1 MTQSRMDTRPDETEV
16 TQPTLGPVGLSRWA
30 WRQLTSMRTALFLLL
45 LLAIGA
51 VPGSIWPQRN
61 IDAGRV
67 ADYLARHRSSGP
79 WLDRL
84 GFFDVYS
91 SPWFAAIYLL
101 LFVSLVG
108 CVVPRSKIHWR
119 AMRAQ
124 PPRAPLNLER
134 LPEHGQIEV
143 DGEPELVL
151 QVARHVLE
159 GRPPLEGR
167 SAGGNTVRHG
177 AEDGGAEDS
186 GTEDGGAEDGGAED
200 GGAVGGALVGGAVGR
215 RPLVRRWRLR
225 SDGLSLSAESGYLRE
240 TGNLVF
246 HTALIVVIVAVA
258 VGHLFGWRGDRIL
271 VTGKSFSNTISAYDT
286 FDPGPW
292 VDTEGLSPFTV
303 AVDRLDVTFEEHSSG
318 AQRGA
323 PRDFTAYTR
332 TQTSPGAP
340 HVPQILKVNGPL
352 KFGGTSVFLLGNG
365 YAPVIT
371 VRDAAGR
378 VLMHEATPF
387 LPQDANYKSVGA
399 VKVTAASPNQL
410 GFFGFFLP
418 SEYLDEVAGPSS
430 FFPDLKNPAL
440 ALGVYE
446 GELFPQGRPQSVY
459 TLSTE
464 KMTQLKNANG
474 QPLRLLLKPGQTTA
488 LPGGRGS
495 ITFDSVQRWAGLSI
509 RYDPGKL
516 LALGGAVAALAGL
529 IGSLMIRRR
538 RVFIRVRPIGGRSV
552 VSIGGL
558 AKGEDPGLAGAIEDL
573 LSAIAHRTSMTGIT
587 STTAASRGTTTAGTS
602 TASSSTASTASTST
616 ASTSTAS
623 PTGSTTPSTTTTG
636 TATDSGTKGSGTKI

>member
-1 MTQSRMDTRPDETEV
+1 MTESRMDTRPDESDV
-16 TQPTLGPVGLSRWA
+16 TQPTLGIVGMARWA

-67 ADYLARHRSSGP
+67 ADYLASHRSTGP

-84 GFFDVYS
+84 GLFDVYS

-108 CVVPRSKIHWR
+108 CVVPRSRIHWR

-124 PPRAPLNLER
+124 PPRAPARLER
-134 LPEHGQIEV
+134 LPEHGQVEV
-143 DGEPELVL
+143 DGAPEDVL
-151 QVARHVLE
+151 QIARDLL
-159 GRPPLEGR
+159 R
-167 SAGGNTVRHG
+167 GGHLLGKRYRVRI
-177 AEDGGAEDS
+177 DG
-186 GTEDGGAEDGGAED
+186 
-200 GGAVGGALVGGAVGR
+200 
-215 RPLVRRWRLR
+215 P
-225 SDGLSLSAESGYLRE
+225 SLSAESGYLRE

-246 HTALIVVIVAVA
+246 HIALIVVIVAVA
-258 VGHLFGWRGDRIL
+258 IGHLWGWRGDRIL
-271 VTGKSFSNTISAYDT
+271 VEGNGFSNTISGYDT

-292 VDTEGLSPFTV
+292 VDTEGLAPFTV
-303 AVDRLDVTFEEHSSG
+303 SVDGIDVAFEERAGG

-332 TQTSPGAP
+332 TRTSPAAP
-340 HVPQILKVNGPL
+340 EIQQTLKVNGPL
-352 KFGGTSVFLLGNG
+352 MFGGASVFLLGNG

-371 VRDAAGR
+371 VRDALGQ
-378 VLMHEATPF
+378 VLLREATPF

-399 VKVTAASPNQL
+399 VKVSSASPKQL

-418 SEYLDEVAGPSS
+418 SEYLDEAAGPSS

-446 GELFPQGRPQSVY
+446 GELYPQGRPQSVY

-464 KMTQLKNANG
+464 KMSQLKNG
-474 QPLRLLLKPGQTTA
+474 KGEPLRLLLKPGQTMQ

-509 RYDPGKL
+509 RYDPGKG

-529 IGSLMIRRR
+529 IASLMIRRR
-538 RVFIRVRPIGGRSV
+538 RIFVRVRPDGRRTV

-558 AKGEDPGLAGAIEDL
+558 AKGEDPRLGVTIEDL
-573 LSAIAHRTSMTGIT
+573 LRTIAERT
-587 STTAASRGTTTAGTS
+587 GTTS
-602 TASSSTASTASTST
+602 
-616 ASTSTAS
+616 
-623 PTGSTTPSTTTTG
+623 
-636 TATDSGTKGSGTKI
+636 

>member
-1 MTQSRMDTRPDETEV
+1 MWQEDEARGMTQSRMDTRPDESEV
-16 TQPTLGPVGLSRWA
+16 TQPILGPVGMLRWA
-30 WRQLTSMRTALFLLL
+30 WRQLTSMRTALLLLL

-67 ADYLARHRSSGP
+67 ADYLALHRRTGP

-108 CVVPRSKIHWR
+108 CVLPRSKIHWR

-124 PPRAPLNLER
+124 PPRAPSLLER
-134 LPEHGQIEV
+134 LPEHGQIVV
-143 DGEPELVL
+143 DGTPQEVL
-151 QVARHVLE
+151 QLARDVL
-159 GRPPLEGR
+159 R
-167 SAGGNTVRHG
+167 
-177 AEDGGAEDS
+177 
-186 GTEDGGAEDGGAED
+186 
-200 GGAVGGALVGGAVGR
+200 
-215 RPLVRRWRLR
+215 RRWLPGGRYRLR
-225 SDGLSLSAESGYLRE
+225 SEGLSLSAETGYLRE
-240 TGNLVF
+240 SGNLVF

-258 VGHLFGWRGDRIL
+258 IGHLFGWRGDRIL
-271 VTGKSFSNTISAYDT
+271 VTGKSFSNTVSAYDT

-292 VDTEGLSPFTV
+292 VDTQGLQPFTV
-303 AVDRLDVTFEEHSSG
+303 AVDKLDVTFEEHAVG

-332 TQTSPGAP
+332 TRTSPDA
-340 HVPQILKVNGPL
+340 PQIQQVLKVNGPL
-352 KFGGTSVFLLGNG
+352 TFGGTSVFLLGNG

-371 VRDAAGR
+371 VRNATGQ

-399 VKVTAASPNQL
+399 VKVSAASPKQL

-418 SEYLDEVAGPSS
+418 SEYLDKNAGPSS

-440 ALGVYE
+440 ALGAYE
-446 GELFPQGRPQSVY
+446 GELYPQGLPQSVY

-464 KMTQLKNANG
+464 KMTQLKDATG
-474 QPLRLLLKPGQTTA
+474 QPLRLLLKPGQTIV

-495 ITFDSVQRWAGLSI
+495 ITLDAVQRWAGLSI
-509 RYDPGKL
+509 RYDPGKQ
-516 LALGGAVAALAGL
+516 LALIGAIAALAGL
-529 IGSLMIRRR
+529 IASLVIRRR
-538 RVFIRVRPIGGRSV
+538 RVFVRVKASAGRTV
-552 VSIGGL
+552 VSVGGL
-558 AKGEDPGLAGAIEDL
+558 AKGEDPGLGAVVQDL
-573 LSAIAHRTSMTGIT
+573 LSAIAQR
-587 STTAASRGTTTAGTS
+587 
-602 TASSSTASTASTST
+602 
-616 ASTSTAS
+616 
-623 PTGSTTPSTTTTG
+623 
-636 TATDSGTKGSGTKI
+636 SGTKGSGTKT

>member
-1 MTQSRMDTRPDETEV
+1 MSQSRMDTRPDESDV
-16 TQPTLGPVGLSRWA
+16 NQPALGPVGMMRWA

-67 ADYLARHRSSGP
+67 ADYLASHRNAGP

-91 SPWFAAIYLL
+91 SSWFAAIYLL

-124 PPRAPLNLER
+124 PPRAPSRLER
-134 LPEHGQIEV
+134 LPEHGEIEV
-143 DGEPELVL
+143 DGAPEDVLRVAQAVL
-151 QVARHVLE
+151 QAKRVLGRH
-159 GRPPLEGR
+159 
-167 SAGGNTVRHG
+167 
-177 AEDGGAEDS
+177 S
-186 GTEDGGAEDGGAED
+186 G
-200 GGAVGGALVGGAVGR
+200 L
-215 RPLVRRWRLR
+215 RRWRIR
-225 SDGLSLSAESGYLRE
+225 STDQPESAGDSDGRSSDDLSLSAECGYLRE

-303 AVDRLDVTFEEHSSG
+303 ALDKLDVTFEEQAGG

-332 TQTSPGAP
+332 TQTSPQAP
-340 HVPQILKVNGPL
+340 PISQILKVNGPL
-352 KFGGTSVFLLGNG
+352 KFGGASVFLLGNG

-371 VRDAAGR
+371 VRDAQGQ
-378 VLMHEATPF
+378 VLMREATPF

-399 VKVTAASPNQL
+399 VKVSAASPKQL

-418 SEYLDEVAGPSS
+418 SEYVDKDAGPSS

-440 ALGVYE
+440 MLGVYE
-446 GELFPQGRPQSVY
+446 GELYPQGRPQSVY

-464 KMTQLKNANG
+464 KMTQLKNAKG
-474 QPLRLLLKPGQTTA
+474 EPLRLLLKPGQTA
-488 LPGGRGS
+488 QLPDGRGS

-509 RYDPGKL
+509 RYDPGKV
-516 LALGGAVAALAGL
+516 LALGGAVAALLGL
-529 IGSLMIRRR
+529 IASLMIRRR
-538 RVFIRVRPIGGRSV
+538 RVFVRVRPVGRRTV

-558 AKGEDPGLAGAIEDL
+558 AKGEDPGLGATIEDL
-573 LSAIAHRTSMTGIT
+573 LSTIAER
-587 STTAASRGTTTAGTS
+587 
-602 TASSSTASTASTST
+602 
-616 ASTSTAS
+616 
-623 PTGSTTPSTTTTG
+623 TG
-636 TATDSGTKGSGTKI
+636 TKV

>member
-1 MTQSRMDTRPDETEV
+1 MTQSRMDTRPQESEV
-16 TQPTLGPVGLSRWA
+16 TEPKLGPVGLLRWA

-45 LLAIGA
+45 LLAIAA
-51 VPGSIWPQRN
+51 VPGSIWPQRD
-61 IDAGRV
+61 IDSGRV
-67 ADYLARHRSSGP
+67 ADYLASHPDIGP

-84 GFFDVYS
+84 GFFDVYA

-108 CVVPRSKIHWR
+108 CVVPRSRIHWR

-124 PPRAPLNLER
+124 PPRAPRRLER
-134 LPEHGQIEV
+134 LPEHGRIEV
-143 DGEPELVL
+143 DEAPEDALAVAMNVL
-151 QVARHVLE
+151 RAECVLGRHS
-159 GRPPLEGR
+159 RM
-167 SAGGNTVRHG
+167 
-177 AEDGGAEDS
+177 
-186 GTEDGGAEDGGAED
+186 
-200 GGAVGGALVGGAVGR
+200 
-215 RPLVRRWRLR
+215 RRWRIR
-225 SDGLSLSAESGYLRE
+225 SNDQADATGADDRLTLSAETGYLRE

-246 HTALIVVIVAVA
+246 HTALIVVILAVA
-258 VGHLFGWRGDRIL
+258 IGHLFGWRGDRIL

-303 AVDRLDVTFEEHSSG
+303 AVDRLDVTFEEQAGG

-332 TQTSPGAP
+332 TRTSPDAP
-340 HVPQILKVNGPL
+340 ETSQILKVNGPL
-352 KFGGTSVFLLGNG
+352 TFGGTSVFLLGNG

-371 VRDAAGR
+371 VRDARGR
-378 VLMHEATPF
+378 VLMREATPF

-399 VKVTAASPNQL
+399 IKVSSASPKQL

-418 SEYLDEVAGPSS
+418 SEYLDEKSGPSS

-446 GELFPQGRPQSVY
+446 GDLYPQGRPQSVY

-464 KMTQLKNANG
+464 KMTQLKDARG
-474 QPLRLLLKPGQTTA
+474 EPLRLLLKPGQTTK
-488 LPGGRGS
+488 LPGARGS
-495 ITFDSVQRWAGLSI
+495 ITFEGVQRWAGLSS

-529 IGSLMIRRR
+529 IASLMVRRR
-538 RVFIRVRPIGGRSV
+538 RVFVRVWPEGRRSV
-552 VSIGGL
+552 VSIGGM
-558 AKGEDPGLAGAIEDL
+558 AKGEDPRLGAVIEDL
-573 LSAIAHRTSMTGIT
+573 LSTIARLSGATG
-587 STTAASRGTTTAGTS
+587 
-602 TASSSTASTASTST
+602 
-616 ASTSTAS
+616 
-623 PTGSTTPSTTTTG
+623 TGSKESGIQVSGATG
-636 TATDSGTKGSGTKI
+636 TGSNESGIQVSGATGTGSKESGIQVSGIKESGTV

>member
-1 MTQSRMDTRPDETEV
+1 MSQTRMDTRPDESDI
-16 TQPTLGPVGLSRWA
+16 TQPALGPLGLLRWA

-67 ADYLARHRSSGP
+67 ADYLARHRSTGP

-84 GFFDVYS
+84 GFFDVYA

-119 AMRAQ
+119 AMRAE
-124 PPRAPLNLER
+124 PPAAPRRLAR
-134 LPEHGQIEV
+134 LPEHGEIEV
-143 DGEPELVL
+143 DGTPEDAL
-151 QVARHVLE
+151 QVAREVLL
-159 GRPPLEGR
+159 GRNVLGSRSPFRRWRIR
-167 SAGGNTVRHG
+167 SAGEADVAGDT
-177 AEDGGAEDS
+177 DG
-186 GTEDGGAEDGGAED
+186 
-200 GGAVGGALVGGAVGR
+200 
-215 RPLVRRWRLR
+215 RW
-225 SDGLSLSAESGYLRE
+225 LSAESGYLRE

-246 HTALIVVIVAVA
+246 HTALIVVIVAVG

-271 VTGKSFSNTISAYDT
+271 VTGKSFANTVSAYDT

-303 AVDRLDVTFEEHSSG
+303 ALDKLDVTFEERAGG

-332 TQTSPGAP
+332 TQASPQAP
-340 HVPQILKVNGPL
+340 EVSQTLKVNGPL
-352 KFGGTSVFLLGNG
+352 AFGGASVFLLGNG

-371 VRDAAGR
+371 VRDGAGQ
-378 VLMHEATPF
+378 VLMREATAF
-387 LPQDANYKSVGA
+387 LPQDANYRSVGA
-399 VKVTAASPNQL
+399 VKVSAASPKQL

-418 SEYLDEVAGPSS
+418 SEYLDKDAGPSS

-446 GELFPQGRPQSVY
+446 GELYPQGRPQSVY
-459 TLSTE
+459 TLNTE
-464 KMTQLKNANG
+464 KMSQLNNAKG
-474 QPLRLLLKPGQTTA
+474 EPLRLLLKPGQTA
-488 LPGGRGS
+488 QLPGGRGS
-495 ITFDSVQRWAGLSI
+495 ITFDSVQRWAGLSV
-509 RYDPGKL
+509 RYDPGKA
-516 LALGGAVAALAGL
+516 LALAGALAALAGL
-529 IGSLMIRRR
+529 VASLLIRRR
-538 RVFIRVRPIGGRSV
+538 RLFVRVSPRGRRTV

-558 AKGEDPGLAGAIEDL
+558 AKGEDPGLGALVENL
-573 LSAIAHRTSMTGIT
+573 LSTIAQR
-587 STTAASRGTTTAGTS
+587 
-602 TASSSTASTASTST
+602 
-616 ASTSTAS
+616 
-623 PTGSTTPSTTTTG
+623 TGSTV
-636 TATDSGTKGSGTKI
+636 

>member
-1 MTQSRMDTRPDETEV
+1 MTQSGMDTRPDEGDV
-16 TQPTLGPVGLSRWA
+16 TQPRLGPVGMLRWV

-67 ADYLARHRSSGP
+67 ADYLARHRSTGP

-124 PPRAPLNLER
+124 PPRAPERLER

-143 DGEPELVL
+143 DGTPQEALE
-151 QVARHVLE
+151 VAREALQ
-159 GRPPLEGR
+159 GRGLASRLRPGGR
-167 SAGGNTVRHG
+167 Y
-177 AEDGGAEDS
+177 
-186 GTEDGGAEDGGAED
+186 
-200 GGAVGGALVGGAVGR
+200 
-215 RPLVRRWRLR
+215 RLR
-225 SDGLSLSAESGYLRE
+225 SEGLSLSAESGYLRE

-246 HTALIVVIVAVA
+246 HTALIVVIIAIA

-292 VDTEGLSPFTV
+292 VDTEGLSPFSV
-303 AVDRLDVTFEEHSSG
+303 AVDRLDVTFEEHSTG

-332 TQTSPGAP
+332 TQTGPDAP
-340 HVPQILKVNGPL
+340 KVSQILKVNGPL

-371 VRDAAGR
+371 VRDGAGR

-399 VKVTAASPNQL
+399 VKVTSASPKQL
-410 GFFGFFLP
+410 GLFGFFLP
-418 SEYLDEVAGPSS
+418 SEYIDQASGPSS
-430 FFPDLKNPAL
+430 FFPGLKNPAL

-446 GELFPQGRPQSVY
+446 GDLYPQGRPQSVY

-464 KMTQLKNANG
+464 KMAQLKNARG
-474 QPLRLLLKPGQTTA
+474 DPLRLLLKPGQSTQ

-495 ITFDSVQRWAGLSI
+495 VTFDGVQRWAGLSI
-509 RYDPGKL
+509 RYDPGKI

-529 IGSLMIRRR
+529 IASLMIRRR
-538 RVFIRVRPIGGRSV
+538 RVFIRVRPVQGRTV
-552 VSIGGL
+552 VSVGGL
-558 AKGEDPGLAGAIEDL
+558 AKGEDPGLGSMIEDL
-573 LSAIAHRTSMTGIT
+573 LTTIRQLSETKTSETKT
-587 STTAASRGTTTAGTS
+587 SSNKT
-602 TASSSTASTASTST
+602 SSTKTSET
-616 ASTSTAS
+616 RR
-623 PTGSTTPSTTTTG
+623 
-636 TATDSGTKGSGTKI
+636 SGTKETGT

>member
-1 MTQSRMDTRPDETEV
+1 MSQTRMDTRPDETDI
-16 TQPTLGPVGLSRWA
+16 TQPTLGPLGLLRWA

-67 ADYLARHRSSGP
+67 ADYLARHRSTAP

-84 GFFDVYS
+84 GFFDVYA

-124 PPRAPLNLER
+124 PPAAPRRLER
-134 LPEHGQIEV
+134 LPEYGEIEV
-143 DGEPELVL
+143 DGTPDGVL
-151 QVARHVLE
+151 HVAREVLR
-159 GRPPLEGR
+159 GRNVLGSRSPFRRWRIR
-167 SAGGNTVRHG
+167 SAGEADV
-177 AEDGGAEDS
+177 ASE
-186 GTEDGGAEDGGAED
+186 
-200 GGAVGGALVGGAVGR
+200 
-215 RPLVRRWRLR
+215 
-225 SDGLSLSAESGYLRE
+225 SDGLWLSAESGYLRE

-246 HTALIVVIVAVA
+246 HTALIVVIVAVG

-271 VTGKSFSNTISAYDT
+271 VTGKSFANTISAYDT

-303 AVDRLDVTFEEHSSG
+303 ALDKLDVSFEERAGG

-332 TQTSPGAP
+332 TQASLQASQVSQT
-340 HVPQILKVNGPL
+340 LKVNGPL
-352 KFGGTSVFLLGNG
+352 KFGGASVFLLGNG

-371 VRDAAGR
+371 VRDATGQI
-378 VLMHEATPF
+378 LMREATPF
-387 LPQDANYKSVGA
+387 LPQDANYRSVGA
-399 VKVTAASPNQL
+399 VKVSAASPRQL

-418 SEYLDEVAGPSS
+418 SEYLDQNAGPSS
-430 FFPDLKNPAL
+430 FFPGLKNPAL

-446 GELFPQGRPQSVY
+446 GELYPQGRPQSVY
-459 TLSTE
+459 TLNTE
-464 KMTQLKNANG
+464 KMTQLKNAKG
-474 QPLRLLLKPGQTTA
+474 DPLRLLLKPGQTTQ

-495 ITFDSVQRWAGLSI
+495 ITFDSVQRWAGLSV
-509 RYDPGKL
+509 RYDPGKA
-516 LALGGAVAALAGL
+516 LALAGALAALAGL
-529 IGSLMIRRR
+529 IASLLIRRR
-538 RVFIRVRPIGGRSV
+538 RLFVRVSPRGRRTV

-558 AKGEDPGLAGAIEDL
+558 AKGEDPGLGATIEDL
-573 LSAIAHRTSMTGIT
+573 LSTIAER
-587 STTAASRGTTTAGTS
+587 
-602 TASSSTASTASTST
+602 
-616 ASTSTAS
+616 
-623 PTGSTTPSTTTTG
+623 TG
-636 TATDSGTKGSGTKI
+636 TKV

>member
-1 MTQSRMDTRPDETEV
+1 MTDSRMDTRPDESDV
-16 TQPTLGPVGLSRWA
+16 TQPPLGPVGMMRWA

-61 IDAGRV
+61 IDAARV
-67 ADYLARHRSSGP
+67 ADYLAQHPSTGP

-84 GFFDVYS
+84 GFFDVYA

-119 AMRAQ
+119 ALRAQ
-124 PPRAPLNLER
+124 PPRAPVRLER
-134 LPEHGQIEV
+134 LPEHGQIQV
-143 DGEPELVL
+143 DGAPEDVL
-151 QVARHVLE
+151 RIARDELQRRTFFGGHSP
-159 GRPPLEGR
+159 GRR
-167 SAGGNTVRHG
+167 R
-177 AEDGGAEDS
+177 
-186 GTEDGGAEDGGAED
+186 
-200 GGAVGGALVGGAVGR
+200 LVGH
-215 RPLVRRWRLR
+215 WRLR
-225 SDGLSLSAESGYLRE
+225 SEGLSLSAESGYLRE

-246 HTALIVVIVAVA
+246 HASLIVVIVAVA

-303 AVDRLDVTFEEHSSG
+303 ALDKLDVTFEERAGG

-323 PRDFTAYTR
+323 PRDFVAHTR
-332 TQTSPGAP
+332 TQAGPQAP
-340 HVPQILKVNGPL
+340 QASKVLKVNGPL
-352 KFGGTSVFLLGNG
+352 KFGGASLFLLGNG

-371 VRDAAGR
+371 VRDAKGQ

-387 LPQDANYKSVGA
+387 LPQDGNYKSVGA
-399 VKVTAASPNQL
+399 VKVSAASPKQL

-418 SEYLDEVAGPSS
+418 SEYLDKDAGPSS

-446 GELFPQGRPQSVY
+446 GELYPQGRPQSVY

-464 KMTQLKNANG
+464 KMTQLKNPNG
-474 QPLRLLLKPGQTTA
+474 EPLRLLLKPGQTA
-488 LPGGRGS
+488 QLPDGRGS
-495 ITFDSVQRWAGLSI
+495 ITFDSVQRWAGVSV
-509 RYDPGKL
+509 RYDPGKA
-516 LALGGAVAALAGL
+516 LALGGAFAALAGL
-529 IGSLMIRRR
+529 IASLMIRRR
-538 RVFIRVRPIGGRSV
+538 RVFVRVRPEGRRTV

-558 AKGEDPGLAGAIEDL
+558 AKGEDPGLGAVIEDL
-573 LSAIAHRTSMTGIT
+573 LSSIAER
-587 STTAASRGTTTAGTS
+587 
-602 TASSSTASTASTST
+602 
-616 ASTSTAS
+616 
-623 PTGSTTPSTTTTG
+623 TG
-636 TATDSGTKGSGTKI
+636 TRV

>member
-1 MTQSRMDTRPDETEV
+1 MTQNRMDTRPDESEV
-16 TQPTLGPVGLSRWA
+16 TQPTLGTVGMLRWA

-67 ADYLARHRSSGP
+67 ADYLTRHRSTGP

-124 PPRAPLNLER
+124 PPRAPHRLER
-134 LPEHGQIEV
+134 LPEHGEVEV
-143 DGEPELVL
+143 DGAPEDVL
-151 QVARHVLE
+151 AIARDIL
-159 GRPPLEGR
+159 RGR
-167 SAGGNTVRHG
+167 SLLTRLGRGGRY
-177 AEDGGAEDS
+177 
-186 GTEDGGAEDGGAED
+186 
-200 GGAVGGALVGGAVGR
+200 
-215 RPLVRRWRLR
+215 RLR
-225 SDGLSLSAESGYLRE
+225 SEGLSLSAETGYLRE
-240 TGNLVF
+240 SGNLVF

-292 VDTEGLSPFTV
+292 VDTEGLSPFSV
-303 AVDRLDVTFEEHSSG
+303 AVDKLDVTFEEHSSG

-332 TQTSPGAP
+332 TRTSPDAP
-340 HVPQILKVNGPL
+340 EVNQILKVNGPL
-352 KFGGTSVFLLGNG
+352 SFGGTSVFLLGNG

-371 VRDAAGR
+371 VRDRTGQ
-378 VLMHEATPF
+378 VLMHDATPF

-399 VKVTAASPNQL
+399 VKVSAASPKQL
-410 GFFGFFLP
+410 GLFGFFLP
-418 SEYLDEVAGPSS
+418 SEYLDQDAGPSS

-446 GELFPQGRPQSVY
+446 GELYPQGRPQSVY

-464 KMTQLKNANG
+464 KMTQLKNAKG
-474 QPLRLLLKPGQTTA
+474 DPLRLLLKPGQTTQ

-495 ITFDSVQRWAGLSI
+495 ITFDGVQRWAGLSI

-529 IGSLMIRRR
+529 IASLMIRRR
-538 RVFIRVRPIGGRSV
+538 RVFVRVRPVGRRTV

-558 AKGEDPGLAGAIEDL
+558 AKGEDPGLGAAIEDL
-573 LSAIAHRTSMTGIT
+573 LQTIRERSE
-587 STTAASRGTTTAGTS
+587 
-602 TASSSTASTASTST
+602 
-616 ASTSTAS
+616 
-623 PTGSTTPSTTTTG
+623 
-636 TATDSGTKGSGTKI
+636 TKGSGTEQ

>member
-1 MTQSRMDTRPDETEV
+1 MDTRPDESDV
-16 TQPTLGPVGLSRWA
+16 TQPTLGVVGMARWA

-67 ADYLARHRSSGP
+67 ADYLASHRSTGP

-124 PPRAPLNLER
+124 PPRAPVRLER

-143 DGEPELVL
+143 DATPEEVL
-151 QVARHVLE
+151 QIAREALR
-159 GRPPLEGR
+159 GKTLLD
-167 SAGGNTVRHG
+167 RHG
-177 AEDGGAEDS
+177 
-186 GTEDGGAEDGGAED
+186 
-200 GGAVGGALVGGAVGR
+200 LGR
-215 RPLVRRWRLR
+215 RFRVRV
-225 SDGLSLSAESGYLRE
+225 DGLSLSAESGYLRE

-246 HTALIVVIVAVA
+246 HIALIVVIVAIA
-258 VGHLFGWRGDRIL
+258 IGHLWGWRGDRIL
-271 VTGKSFSNTISAYDT
+271 VAGNGFSNTISGYDT

-303 AVDRLDVTFEEHSSG
+303 AVDRIDVTFEERAGG

-323 PRDFTAYTR
+323 PRDFTAHTR
-332 TQTSPGAP
+332 TRNSPAAPEIQQT
-340 HVPQILKVNGPL
+340 LKVNGPL
-352 KFGGTSVFLLGNG
+352 KFGRASVFLLGNG

-371 VRDAAGR
+371 VRDAQGQ
-378 VLMHEATPF
+378 VLLREATPF

-399 VKVTAASPNQL
+399 VKVSSASPKQL

-418 SEYLDEVAGPSS
+418 SEYLDELAGPSS
-430 FFPDLKNPAL
+430 FFPDLLNPAL
-440 ALGVYE
+440 ALGVYQ
-446 GELFPQGRPQSVY
+446 GELYPQGRPQSVY
-459 TLSTE
+459 TLNTE
-464 KMTQLKNANG
+464 RMSQLKNAKG
-474 QPLRLLLKPGQTTA
+474 EPLRLLLKPGQTMQ

-509 RYDPGKL
+509 RYDPGKG
-516 LALGGAVAALAGL
+516 LALGGAVAALTGL
-529 IGSLMIRRR
+529 IASLMIRRR
-538 RVFIRVRPIGGRSV
+538 RIFVRVRPDGRRTV
-552 VSIGGL
+552 VTIGGL
-558 AKGEDPGLAGAIEDL
+558 AKGEDPRLSLTIKDL
-573 LSAIAHRTSMTGIT
+573 LGIIAERS
-587 STTAASRGTTTAGTS
+587 GTTS
-602 TASSSTASTASTST
+602 
-616 ASTSTAS
+616 
-623 PTGSTTPSTTTTG
+623 
-636 TATDSGTKGSGTKI
+636 

>member
-1 MTQSRMDTRPDETEV
+1 MDTRPDESEV
-16 TQPTLGPVGLSRWA
+16 NQPTLGLVGMMRWA

-45 LLAIGA
+45 LLAVGA

-67 ADYLARHRSSGP
+67 ADYLASHRDTGP

-108 CVVPRSKIHWR
+108 CVVPRSKLHWR

-124 PPRAPLNLER
+124 PPRAPERLER

-143 DGEPELVL
+143 DGTPEAVLVL
-151 QVARHVLE
+151 AREVL
-159 GRPPLEGR
+159 RR
-167 SAGGNTVRHG
+167 RHFRVR
-177 AEDGGAEDS
+177 AE
-186 GTEDGGAEDGGAED
+186 
-200 GGAVGGALVGGAVGR
+200 
-215 RPLVRRWRLR
+215 
-225 SDGLSLSAESGYLRE
+225 GLSLSAESGYLRE

-246 HTALIVVIVAVA
+246 HLALIVVIVAVA
-258 VGHLFGWRGDRIL
+258 VGHLIGWRGDRIL
-271 VTGKSFSNTISAYDT
+271 VTGKSFSNTISGYDT

-303 AVDRLDVTFEEHSSG
+303 ALDRLDVTFEERAGG

-323 PRDFTAYTR
+323 PRDFTAHTR
-332 TQTSPGAP
+332 TQSGPDAP
-340 HVPQILKVNGPL
+340 EVSQILKVNGPL
-352 KFGGTSVFLLGNG
+352 KFGGASLFLLGNG

-371 VRDAAGR
+371 VRDAAGL
-378 VLMHEATPF
+378 VLLHEATPF
-387 LPQDANYKSVGA
+387 LPRDANYKSVGA
-399 VKVTAASPNQL
+399 VKVSSASPKQL

-418 SEYLDEVAGPSS
+418 SEYLDQAAGPSS

-440 ALGVYE
+440 ALGVFE
-446 GELFPQGRPQSVY
+446 GELYPQGRPQSVY

-464 KMTQLKNANG
+464 KMTQLKDAKG
-474 QPLRLLLKPGQTTA
+474 QPLRLLLKPGQTMQ

-495 ITFDSVQRWAGLSI
+495 ITFDSVQRWAGLSV

-516 LALGGAVAALAGL
+516 LALGGAAAALAGL
-529 IGSLMIRRR
+529 IASLVIRRR
-538 RVFIRVRPIGGRSV
+538 RVFVRLRPAGRRTVVCMGG
-552 VSIGGL
+552 I
-558 AKGEDPGLAGAIEDL
+558 AKGDDPRLGLTIEDL
-573 LSAIAHRTSMTGIT
+573 LSDIADIAERTGRTV
-587 STTAASRGTTTAGTS
+587 
-602 TASSSTASTASTST
+602 
-616 ASTSTAS
+616 
-623 PTGSTTPSTTTTG
+623 
-636 TATDSGTKGSGTKI
+636 

>member
-1 MTQSRMDTRPDETEV
+1 MSQSRMDTRPDESDV
-16 TQPTLGPVGLSRWA
+16 TQPTLGPVGMMRWA

-67 ADYLARHRSSGP
+67 ADYLASHRSTGP

-91 SPWFAAIYLL
+91 SSWFAAIYLL

-124 PPRAPLNLER
+124 PPRAPRRLER
-134 LPEHGQIEV
+134 LPEHGEIEV
-143 DGEPELVL
+143 DGAPEDVL
-151 QVARHVLE
+151 RVALGVLRAKRVLGRH
-159 GRPPLEGR
+159 
-167 SAGGNTVRHG
+167 
-177 AEDGGAEDS
+177 S
-186 GTEDGGAEDGGAED
+186 G
-200 GGAVGGALVGGAVGR
+200 
-215 RPLVRRWRLR
+215 PRRWRIR
-225 SDGLSLSAESGYLRE
+225 STDQPEPDGDSDGRSSDGPWLSAECGYLRE

-246 HTALIVVIVAVA
+246 HAALIVVIVAVA

-303 AVDRLDVTFEEHSSG
+303 AVDKLDVTFEEQAGG

-332 TQTSPGAP
+332 TQTSPKAP
-340 HVPQILKVNGPL
+340 QVNQILKVNGPL
-352 KFGGTSVFLLGNG
+352 KFGGASVFLLGNG

-371 VRDAAGR
+371 VRDAKGQ
-378 VLMHEATPF
+378 VLLREATPF

-399 VKVTAASPNQL
+399 VKVSAASPKQL

-418 SEYLDEVAGPSS
+418 SEYLDKDAGPSS

-446 GELFPQGRPQSVY
+446 GELYPQGRPQSVY

-464 KMTQLKNANG
+464 KMTQLKNAKG
-474 QPLRLLLKPGQTTA
+474 EPLRLLLKPSQTA
-488 LPGGRGS
+488 QLPDGRGS

-509 RYDPGKL
+509 RYDPGKV
-516 LALGGAVAALAGL
+516 LALGGAVAALLGL
-529 IGSLMIRRR
+529 IASLMIRRR
-538 RVFIRVRPIGGRSV
+538 RLFVRVRPVGRRTV

-558 AKGEDPGLAGAIEDL
+558 AKGEDPGLGATIEDL
-573 LSAIAHRTSMTGIT
+573 LSAIAER
-587 STTAASRGTTTAGTS
+587 
-602 TASSSTASTASTST
+602 
-616 ASTSTAS
+616 
-623 PTGSTTPSTTTTG
+623 TG
-636 TATDSGTKGSGTKI
+636 TKV

>member
-1 MTQSRMDTRPDETEV
+1 MSQNRMTQNRMDTRPDERDIS
-16 TQPTLGPVGLSRWA
+16 QPTLGLLGMVRWV

-67 ADYLARHRSSGP
+67 ADYLTLHKSTGP

-101 LFVSLVG
+101 LFISLVG
-108 CVVPRSKIHWR
+108 CVVPRSKLHWR

-124 PPRAPLNLER
+124 PPRAPRRLER

-143 DGEPELVL
+143 DGTPEAVL
-151 QVARHVLE
+151 QIAREALR
-159 GRPPLEGR
+159 GRHAFGR
-167 SAGGNTVRHG
+167 H
-177 AEDGGAEDS
+177 
-186 GTEDGGAEDGGAED
+186 
-200 GGAVGGALVGGAVGR
+200 AVGG
-215 RPLVRRWRLR
+215 RWRIR
-225 SDGLSLSAESGYLRE
+225 STHQADASHEALSLSAESGYLRE

-271 VTGKSFSNTISAYDT
+271 VEGKSFSNTISGYDT

-292 VDTEGLSPFTV
+292 VDIEGLSPFTV
-303 AVDRLDVTFEEHSSG
+303 AVDKLDVVFEEHSGG
-318 AQRGA
+318 AQLGA
-323 PRDFTAYTR
+323 ARDFTAYTR
-332 TQTSPGAP
+332 TQTSPDAP
-340 HVPQILKVNGPL
+340 EVKATLKVNGPL
-352 KFGGTSVFLLGNG
+352 KFGRASVFLLGNG

-371 VRDAAGR
+371 VRDANGQ
-378 VLMHEATPF
+378 VLLHEATPF

-399 VKVTAASPNQL
+399 VKVSAASPKQL

-418 SEYLDEVAGPSS
+418 SEFIDQNAGPSS
-430 FFPDLKNPAL
+430 FFPGLKNPAL

-446 GELFPQGRPQSVY
+446 GELYPQGRPQSVY

-464 KMTQLKNANG
+464 KMTQLADGTGANA
-474 QPLRLLLKPGQTTA
+474 QPLRLLIKPGQTIQ

-495 ITFDSVQRWAGLSI
+495 ITLDSVDRWAGLSI
-509 RYDPGKL
+509 RYDPGKE
-516 LALGGAVAALAGL
+516 LALAGAFAALAGL
-529 IGSLMIRRR
+529 IASLVIRRR
-538 RVFIRVRPIGGRSV
+538 RVFVRVRSSEALGRRTV
-552 VSIGGL
+552 VSVGGL
-558 AKGEDPGLAGAIEDL
+558 AKSEDPGLGAVIEDL
-573 LSAIAHRTSMTGIT
+573 LSTIADR
-587 STTAASRGTTTAGTS
+587 
-602 TASSSTASTASTST
+602 
-616 ASTSTAS
+616 
-623 PTGSTTPSTTTTG
+623 TG
-636 TATDSGTKGSGTKI
+636 TKT

>member
-1 MTQSRMDTRPDETEV
+1 MTQSRMDTRPDESEV
-16 TQPTLGPVGLSRWA
+16 TQPTLGPVGMLRWA

-67 ADYLARHRSSGP
+67 ADYLVSHPSTGP

-91 SPWFAAIYLL
+91 SAWFAAIYLL

-124 PPRAPLNLER
+124 PPRAPRHLER
-134 LPEHGQIEV
+134 LPDHGQIEV
-143 DGEPELVL
+143 DGAPEDVL
-151 QVARHVLE
+151 HIARDVL
-159 GRPPLEGR
+159 LGR
-167 SAGGNTVRHG
+167 SSVGGNPFT
-177 AEDGGAEDS
+177 
-186 GTEDGGAEDGGAED
+186 
-200 GGAVGGALVGGAVGR
+200 R
-215 RPLVRRWRLR
+215 RLTRRRARIR
-225 SDGLSLSAESGYLRE
+225 SEGLSLSAESGYLRE
-240 TGNLVF
+240 SGNLVF
-246 HTALIVVIVAVA
+246 HTSLIVVIVAVA
-258 VGHLFGWRGDRIL
+258 AGHLFGWRGDRIL
-271 VTGKSFSNTISAYDT
+271 VTGNSFSNTISDYDT

-292 VDTEGLSPFTV
+292 VNTEGLSPFSV
-303 AVDRLDVTFEEHSSG
+303 AVDKLDVTFEEHSIG

-332 TQTSPGAP
+332 TRSSPDAP
-340 HVPQILKVNGPL
+340 QIQQILKVNGPL
-352 KFGGTSVFLLGNG
+352 TFGTTSVFLLGNG

-371 VRDAAGR
+371 VRNGAGQ
-378 VLMHEATPF
+378 VLMNEATPF

-399 VKVTAASPNQL
+399 VKVSAASPKQL

-418 SEYLDEVAGPSS
+418 SEYLDKDAGPSS

-446 GELFPQGRPQSVY
+446 GELYPQGRPQSVY

-464 KMTQLKNANG
+464 RMTQLKNARG
-474 QPLRLLLKPGQTTA
+474 EPLRLLLKPGQTIQ

-495 ITFDSVQRWAGLSI
+495 ITFDAVRRWAGLSV

-516 LALGGAVAALAGL
+516 LALIGAIAALGGL
-529 IGSLMIRRR
+529 IASLMIRRR
-538 RVFIRVRPIGGRSV
+538 RVFVRVWPAGQRTV

-558 AKGEDPGLAGAIEDL
+558 AKGEDPGLAAHIQDL
-573 LSAIAHRTSMTGIT
+573 LAVIAQRSA
-587 STTAASRGTTTAGTS
+587 
-602 TASSSTASTASTST
+602 
-616 ASTSTAS
+616 
-623 PTGSTTPSTTTTG
+623 
-636 TATDSGTKGSGTKI
+636 TKGSGTRI

>member
-1 MTQSRMDTRPDETEV
+1 MTQNRMDTRPDESEV
-16 TQPTLGPVGLSRWA
+16 TLPKLGAVGMLRWA
-30 WRQLTSMRTALFLLL
+30 WRQLMSMRTALFLLL

-67 ADYLARHRSSGP
+67 ADYLTRHRSTGP

-119 AMRAQ
+119 AMRSQ
-124 PPRAPLNLER
+124 PPRAPHRLER
-134 LPEHGQIEV
+134 LPEHGEVEV
-143 DGEPELVL
+143 DGAPEDVL
-151 QVARHVLE
+151 AIARDIL
-159 GRPPLEGR
+159 RGR
-167 SAGGNTVRHG
+167 SLLSRLGG
-177 AEDGGAEDS
+177 GG
-186 GTEDGGAEDGGAED
+186 
-200 GGAVGGALVGGAVGR
+200 R
-215 RPLVRRWRLR
+215 YRLR
-225 SDGLSLSAESGYLRE
+225 SEGLSLSAESGYLRE
-240 TGNLVF
+240 SGNLVF

-292 VDTEGLSPFTV
+292 VDTEGLSPFSV
-303 AVDRLDVTFEEHSSG
+303 AVDKLDVTFEERSGG

-332 TQTSPGAP
+332 TRTSPQAP
-340 HVPQILKVNGPL
+340 EVNQILKVNGPL
-352 KFGGTSVFLLGNG
+352 SFGGTSVFLLGNG

-371 VRDAAGR
+371 MRDNKGQ
-378 VLMHEATPF
+378 VLMREATPF

-399 VKVTAASPNQL
+399 IKVSAASPKQL
-410 GFFGFFLP
+410 GLFGFFLP
-418 SEYLDEVAGPSS
+418 SEYMDKEAGPSS

-446 GELFPQGRPQSVY
+446 GNLYPEGRPQSVY

-464 KMTQLKNANG
+464 KMTQLKNAKG
-474 QPLRLLLKPGQTTA
+474 DPLRLLLKPGQTTQ

-495 ITFDSVQRWAGLSI
+495 ITFDGVQRWAGLSI
-509 RYDPGKL
+509 RYDPGKM
-516 LALGGAVAALAGL
+516 LALAGSVAALAGL
-529 IGSLMIRRR
+529 IASLMIRRR
-538 RVFIRVRPIGGRSV
+538 RVFVRVRPAGRRTV

-558 AKGEDPGLAGAIEDL
+558 AKGEDPGLGATIEDL
-573 LSAIAHRTSMTGIT
+573 LQTIRERSE
-587 STTAASRGTTTAGTS
+587 
-602 TASSSTASTASTST
+602 
-616 ASTSTAS
+616 
-623 PTGSTTPSTTTTG
+623 
-636 TATDSGTKGSGTKI
+636 TKGSGTEQ

>member
-1 MTQSRMDTRPDETEV
+1 MTQSKMDTRPDESEV
-16 TQPTLGPVGLSRWA
+16 TQPTLGPVGMLRWA

-67 ADYLARHRSSGP
+67 ADYLVRHRGTGP

-124 PPRAPLNLER
+124 PPVAPSHLER
-134 LPEHGQIEV
+134 LPEHGEIEV
-143 DGEPELVL
+143 DGAPEDVL
-151 QVARHVLE
+151 QVAREVLAGRQPAGGHVLT
-159 GRPPLEGR
+159 RRMAGR
-167 SAGGNTVRHG
+167 S
-177 AEDGGAEDS
+177 S
-186 GTEDGGAEDGGAED
+186 
-200 GGAVGGALVGGAVGR
+200 LVG
-215 RPLVRRWRLR
+215 RWRIR
-225 SDGLSLSAESGYLRE
+225 SEDRSLSAETGYLRE
-240 TGNLVF
+240 SGNLVF
-246 HTALIVVIVAVA
+246 HVALIVVIVAVA

-292 VDTEGLSPFTV
+292 VDTEALSPFLV
-303 AVDRLDVTFEEHSSG
+303 AVDKLDVTFEERSIG

-332 TQTSPGAP
+332 TQTSPNAP
-340 HVPQILKVNGPL
+340 QIHQILKVNGPL
-352 KFGGTSVFLLGNG
+352 SFGGTSVFLLGNG

-371 VRDAAGR
+371 VRDGAGR

-399 VKVTAASPNQL
+399 VKVPAASPEQL

-418 SEYLDEVAGPSS
+418 SEYLDQDAGPSS

-440 ALGVYE
+440 TLGVYE
-446 GELFPQGRPQSVY
+446 GELYPQGRPQSVY

-464 KMTQLKNANG
+464 KMTQLKNAKG
-474 QPLRLLLKPGQTTA
+474 EPLRLLLKPGQTIA

-516 LALGGAVAALAGL
+516 LALAGAIAALCGL
-529 IGSLMIRRR
+529 IASLMIRRR
-538 RVFIRVRPIGGRSV
+538 RVFVRVQPRGRRTV
-552 VSIGGL
+552 VTIGGL
-558 AKGEDPGLAGAIEDL
+558 AKGEDPGLAATIGDL
-573 LSAIAHRTSMTGIT
+573 LSAIAQRS
-587 STTAASRGTTTAGTS
+587 STTGPGPVDSSTTGTS
-602 TASSSTASTASTST
+602 T
-616 ASTSTAS
+616 
-623 PTGSTTPSTTTTG
+623 
-636 TATDSGTKGSGTKI
+636 DGSGTKP

>member
-1 MTQSRMDTRPDETEV
+1 MTQARMDTRPEESDVTE
-16 TQPTLGPVGLSRWA
+16 PTLGPLGMLRWA
-30 WRQLTSMRTALFLLL
+30 WRQLTSMRTALLLLL

-67 ADYLARHRSSGP
+67 ADYLARHLSTGP

-108 CVVPRSKIHWR
+108 CVVPRSKIHWK

-124 PPRAPLNLER
+124 PPRAPRHLER

-143 DGEPELVL
+143 DGTTEEVL
-151 QVARHVLE
+151 RVAGDVLAS
-159 GRPPLEGR
+159 RQFL
-167 SAGGNTVRHG
+167 
-177 AEDGGAEDS
+177 
-186 GTEDGGAEDGGAED
+186 
-200 GGAVGGALVGGAVGR
+200 GR
-215 RPLVRRWRLR
+215 RYRLR
-225 SDGLSLSAESGYLRE
+225 CEGLTLSAESGYLRE

-292 VDTEGLSPFTV
+292 VDTEALSPFKV
-303 AVDRLDVTFEEHSSG
+303 AVDRLDVTFEEHSIG
-318 AQRGA
+318 AQQGA

-332 TQTSPGAP
+332 TQASPNAP
-340 HVPQILKVNGPL
+340 QIHQILKVNGPL
-352 KFGGTSVFLLGNG
+352 SFGGTSVFLLGNG

-371 VRDAAGR
+371 VRDSAGQ

-387 LPQDANYKSVGA
+387 LPQDANYRSVGA
-399 VKVTAASPNQL
+399 VKVPAASPEQL

-418 SEYLDEVAGPSS
+418 SEYLDQVAGPSS

-464 KMTQLKNANG
+464 KMTQLKNARG
-474 QPLRLLLKPGQTTA
+474 EPLRLLLKPGQTMT
-488 LPGGRGS
+488 LPGGRGT

-516 LALGGAVAALAGL
+516 VALLGAIAALGGL
-529 IGSLMIRRR
+529 IASLMIRRR
-538 RVFIRVRPIGGRSV
+538 RVFVRVQPKGRRTL

-558 AKGEDPGLAGAIEDL
+558 AKGEDPGLAEAIEDL
-573 LSAIAHRTSMTGIT
+573 LGAIALRC
-587 STTAASRGTTTAGTS
+587 STTGTS
-602 TASSSTASTASTST
+602 TSSYIGTST
-616 ASTSTAS
+616 LDTSTN
-623 PTGSTTPSTTTTG
+623 
-636 TATDSGTKGSGTKI
+636 GSGTKP

>member
-1 MTQSRMDTRPDETEV
+1 MTQNRMDTRPDESDV
-16 TQPTLGPVGLSRWA
+16 TQPTLGTVGMLRWA

-67 ADYLARHRSSGP
+67 ADYLTRHRSTGP

-124 PPRAPLNLER
+124 PPRAPQRLER
-134 LPEHGQIEV
+134 LPEHGEVEV
-143 DGEPELVL
+143 DGAPEDVL
-151 QVARHVLE
+151 AIARDIL
-159 GRPPLEGR
+159 RGR
-167 SAGGNTVRHG
+167 SLLTRLGPGG
-177 AEDGGAEDS
+177 
-186 GTEDGGAEDGGAED
+186 
-200 GGAVGGALVGGAVGR
+200 GR
-215 RPLVRRWRLR
+215 YRLR
-225 SDGLSLSAESGYLRE
+225 SEGPSLSAETGYLRE

-292 VDTEGLSPFTV
+292 VDTEGLSPFSV
-303 AVDRLDVTFEEHSSG
+303 AVDKLDVTFEEHSSG

-323 PRDFTAYTR
+323 PRDFTAHTR
-332 TQTSPGAP
+332 TRTSPDAP
-340 HVPQILKVNGPL
+340 EVKQTLKVNGPL
-352 KFGGTSVFLLGNG
+352 SFGGTSVFLLGNG

-371 VRDAAGR
+371 VRDRTGQ
-378 VLMHEATPF
+378 VLMHDATPF

-399 VKVTAASPNQL
+399 IKVSAASPKQL
-410 GFFGFFLP
+410 GLFGFFLP
-418 SEYLDEVAGPSS
+418 SEYLDQDAGPSS

-446 GELFPQGRPQSVY
+446 GELYPQGRPQSVY

-464 KMTQLKNANG
+464 KMTQLKNAKG
-474 QPLRLLLKPGQTTA
+474 DPLRLLLKPGQTTQ

-495 ITFDSVQRWAGLSI
+495 ITFDGVQRWAGLSI

-529 IGSLMIRRR
+529 IASLMIRRR
-538 RVFIRVRPIGGRSV
+538 RVFVRVRPAGRRTV

-558 AKGEDPGLAGAIEDL
+558 AKGEDPGLGAAIEDL
-573 LSAIAHRTSMTGIT
+573 LQTISERSK
-587 STTAASRGTTTAGTS
+587 
-602 TASSSTASTASTST
+602 
-616 ASTSTAS
+616 
-623 PTGSTTPSTTTTG
+623 
-636 TATDSGTKGSGTKI
+636 TKGSGTEQ

>member
-1 MTQSRMDTRPDETEV
+1 MSQNRMDTRPDERDV
-16 TQPTLGPVGLSRWA
+16 TQPTLGPIGMLRWA

-67 ADYLARHRSSGP
+67 ADYLARHRNAGP

-84 GFFDVYS
+84 GFFDVYA

-119 AMRAQ
+119 AMRAE
-124 PPRAPLNLER
+124 PPRAPSRLER

-143 DGEPELVL
+143 DGAPEDVLRVARDVL
-151 QVARHVLE
+151 QAKRVLGRH
-159 GRPPLEGR
+159 
-167 SAGGNTVRHG
+167 
-177 AEDGGAEDS
+177 S
-186 GTEDGGAEDGGAED
+186 GI
-200 GGAVGGALVGGAVGR
+200 
-215 RPLVRRWRLR
+215 RRWRIR
-225 SDGLSLSAESGYLRE
+225 SKGQADVAGTGDGLSLSAECGYLRE

-258 VGHLFGWRGDRIL
+258 VGHLWGWRGDRIL

-292 VDTEGLSPFTV
+292 VDTERLSPFTV
-303 AVDRLDVTFEEHSSG
+303 AVDRLDVTFEERAGG

-332 TQTSPGAP
+332 TQTGPQAARID
-340 HVPQILKVNGPL
+340 QILKVNGPL
-352 KFGGTSVFLLGNG
+352 TFGGTSVFLLGNG

-371 VRDAAGR
+371 VRDGQGQ
-378 VLMHEATPF
+378 VLMREATPF

-399 VKVTAASPNQL
+399 VKVSAASPKQL

-418 SEYLDEVAGPSS
+418 SEYLDKDAGPSS

-446 GELFPQGRPQSVY
+446 GELYPQGRPQSVY
-459 TLSTE
+459 TLSTQ
-464 KMTQLKNANG
+464 KMTQLKNAKG
-474 QPLRLLLKPGQTTA
+474 EPLRLLLKPGQTVD
-488 LPGGRGS
+488 LPDGRGS
-495 ITFDSVQRWAGLSI
+495 ISFDSVQRWAGLSI
-509 RYDPGKL
+509 RYDPGKV
-516 LALGGAVAALAGL
+516 LALGGAVAALLGL
-529 IGSLMIRRR
+529 IASLMIRRR
-538 RVFIRVRPIGGRSV
+538 RVFVSVRPVGRRTV

-558 AKGEDPGLAGAIEDL
+558 AKGEDPGLGATIHDL
-573 LSAIAHRTSMTGIT
+573 LSTIAER
-587 STTAASRGTTTAGTS
+587 
-602 TASSSTASTASTST
+602 
-616 ASTSTAS
+616 
-623 PTGSTTPSTTTTG
+623 TG
-636 TATDSGTKGSGTKI
+636 TQV

>member
-1 MTQSRMDTRPDETEV
+1 MDTRPDETEV
-16 TQPTLGPVGLSRWA
+16 TQPNLGPVGMARWA
-30 WRQLTSMRTALFLLL
+30 WRQLTSMRTALFLLM

-67 ADYLARHRSSGP
+67 ADYLSTHRSTGP

-108 CVVPRSKIHWR
+108 CVVPRSKAHWR

-124 PPRAPLNLER
+124 PPLAPRRLER
-134 LPEHGQIEV
+134 LPAHVEADV
-143 DGEPELVL
+143 DGTPQE
-151 QVARHVLE
+151 VLE
-159 GRPPLEGR
+159 IAREILGGR
-167 SAGGNTVRHG
+167 S
-177 AEDGGAEDS
+177 
-186 GTEDGGAEDGGAED
+186 
-200 GGAVGGALVGGAVGR
+200 VGR
-215 RPLVRRWRLR
+215 RWRVR
-225 SDGLSLSAESGYLRE
+225 SEGLSLSAETGYLRE

-258 VGHLFGWRGDRIL
+258 VGHLFGWRGDRIV

-286 FDPGPW
+286 FNPGPW

-303 AVDRLDVTFEEHSSG
+303 AVDRLDVTFEEHATG

-332 TQTSPGAP
+332 TQARPDAP
-340 HVPQILKVNGPL
+340 RIPQILKVNGPL
-352 KFGGTSVFLLGNG
+352 SFGGTSVFLLGNG
-365 YAPVIT
+365 YAPVVT
-371 VRDAAGR
+371 VRSAAGQ

-399 VKVTAASPNQL
+399 IKVSAASPRQL

-418 SEYLDEVAGPSS
+418 SEYLDKVAGPSS

-440 ALGVYE
+440 VLGGYE
-446 GELFPQGRPQSVY
+446 GELYPKGRPQSVY
-459 TLSTE
+459 TLSTQD
-464 KMTQLKNANG
+464 MTQLKDAKG
-474 QPLRLLLKPGQTTA
+474 APLRLLLKPGQTIT
-488 LPGGRGS
+488 LPDGRGS
-495 ITFDSVQRWAGLSI
+495 VTFDGVQRWAGLSI
-509 RYDPGKL
+509 RYDPGKA
-516 LALGGAVAALAGL
+516 LALTGAVAALAGL
-529 IGSLMIRRR
+529 VASLMIRRR
-538 RVFIRVRPIGGRSV
+538 RVFVRVRPKEGHTV

-558 AKGEDPGLAGAIEDL
+558 AKGEDPRLGATIEDL
-573 LSAIAHRTSMTGIT
+573 LDTIT
-587 STTAASRGTTTAGTS
+587 SRTNEA
-602 TASSSTASTASTST
+602 
-616 ASTSTAS
+616 
-623 PTGSTTPSTTTTG
+623 
-636 TATDSGTKGSGTKI
+636 K

>member
-1 MTQSRMDTRPDETEV
+1 MSQSRMDTRPDETDV
-16 TQPTLGPVGLSRWA
+16 TQPMLGPVGMLRWA

-67 ADYLARHRSSGP
+67 ANYLAGHRSTGP

-91 SPWFAAIYLL
+91 SAWFAAIYLL

-124 PPRAPLNLER
+124 PPRAPSRLER
-134 LPEHGQIEV
+134 LPEHGEIEV
-143 DGEPELVL
+143 DGTPEAVLRVAEAVL
-151 QVARHVLE
+151 QAQRVMGRH
-159 GRPPLEGR
+159 
-167 SAGGNTVRHG
+167 
-177 AEDGGAEDS
+177 S
-186 GTEDGGAEDGGAED
+186 G
-200 GGAVGGALVGGAVGR
+200 L
-215 RPLVRRWRLR
+215 RRWRIR
-225 SDGLSLSAESGYLRE
+225 PTDQAESAGTSDGLSLSAERGYLRE

-303 AVDRLDVTFEEHSSG
+303 AVDRLDVTFEERAGG

-332 TQTSPGAP
+332 TQTSPTAP
-340 HVPQILKVNGPL
+340 QISQILKVNGPL

-371 VRDAAGR
+371 VRDAQGQ
-378 VLMHEATPF
+378 VLMREATPF

-399 VKVTAASPNQL
+399 VKVSAASPKQL

-418 SEYLDEVAGPSS
+418 SEYIDKDAGPSS

-446 GELFPQGRPQSVY
+446 GELYPQGRPQSVY

-464 KMTQLKNANG
+464 KMTQLQNTKG
-474 QPLRLLLKPGQTTA
+474 EPLRLLLKPGQTA
-488 LPGGRGS
+488 QLPDGRGS

-509 RYDPGKL
+509 RYDPGKV
-516 LALGGAVAALAGL
+516 LALGGAVAALLGL
-529 IGSLMIRRR
+529 IASLMIRRR
-538 RVFIRVRPIGGRSV
+538 RVFVRVRPVGRRTV

-558 AKGEDPGLAGAIEDL
+558 AKGEDPGLGATIEDL
-573 LSAIAHRTSMTGIT
+573 LSTIAER
-587 STTAASRGTTTAGTS
+587 
-602 TASSSTASTASTST
+602 
-616 ASTSTAS
+616 
-623 PTGSTTPSTTTTG
+623 TG
-636 TATDSGTKGSGTKI
+636 TKV

>member
-1 MTQSRMDTRPDETEV
+1 MTDSRMDTRPDETDII
-16 TQPTLGPVGLSRWA
+16 QPTLGPVGLLRWA

-67 ADYLARHRSSGP
+67 ADYLARHRSTGP

-84 GFFDVYS
+84 GFFDVYA

-124 PPRAPLNLER
+124 PPTAPGRLER
-134 LPEHGQIEV
+134 LPEHGEIEV
-143 DGEPELVL
+143 DGTPEDTLRIAREVL
-151 QVARHVLE
+151 R
-159 GRPPLEGR
+159 GRNVMGSR
-167 SAGGNTVRHG
+167 S
-177 AEDGGAEDS
+177 
-186 GTEDGGAEDGGAED
+186 
-200 GGAVGGALVGGAVGR
+200 
-215 RPLVRRWRLR
+215 PFRRWRIRLPGEADVAGGD
-225 SDGLSLSAESGYLRE
+225 SDGLWLSAESGYLRE

-246 HTALIVVIVAVA
+246 HTALIVVIVAVG
-258 VGHLFGWRGDRIL
+258 VGYLLGWRGDRIL
-271 VTGKSFSNTISAYDT
+271 VTGKSFANTISAYDT

-303 AVDRLDVTFEEHSSG
+303 ALDRLDVSFEERAGG

-332 TQTSPGAP
+332 TQASPQAP
-340 HVPQILKVNGPL
+340 QVSQTLKVNGPL
-352 KFGGTSVFLLGNG
+352 AFGGASVFLLGNG

-371 VRDAAGR
+371 VRDAAGQ
-378 VLMHEATPF
+378 VLMREATPF
-387 LPQDANYKSVGA
+387 LPQDANYRSVGA
-399 VKVTAASPNQL
+399 VKVSAASPKQL

-418 SEYLDEVAGPSS
+418 SEYLDKDAGPSS
-430 FFPDLKNPAL
+430 FFPGLKNPAL

-446 GELFPQGRPQSVY
+446 GDLYPQGRPQSVY
-459 TLSTE
+459 TLNTE
-464 KMTQLKNANG
+464 KMTQLKSAKG
-474 QPLRLLLKPGQTTA
+474 EPLRLLLKPGQTIQ

-495 ITFDSVQRWAGLSI
+495 ITFDSVQRWAGLSV
-509 RYDPGKL
+509 RYDPGKA
-516 LALGGAVAALAGL
+516 LALAGALAALAGL
-529 IGSLMIRRR
+529 IASLLIRRR
-538 RVFIRVRPIGGRSV
+538 RLFVRVSPRGRRTV

-558 AKGEDPGLAGAIEDL
+558 AKGEDPGLGATIEDL
-573 LSAIAHRTSMTGIT
+573 LSTIAER
-587 STTAASRGTTTAGTS
+587 
-602 TASSSTASTASTST
+602 
-616 ASTSTAS
+616 
-623 PTGSTTPSTTTTG
+623 TG
-636 TATDSGTKGSGTKI
+636 TKV